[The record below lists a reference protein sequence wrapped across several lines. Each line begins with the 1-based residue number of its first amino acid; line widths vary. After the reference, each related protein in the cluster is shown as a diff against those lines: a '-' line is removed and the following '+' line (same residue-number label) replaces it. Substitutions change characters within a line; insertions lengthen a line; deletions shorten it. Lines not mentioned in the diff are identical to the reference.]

1 MRIGPWIMRRPRA
14 VARAGIAS
22 AIALST
28 AALVAIAATPADAQ
42 RAPSPRAADPH
53 RDLPRSLERL
63 PAQQMPEETRGLD
76 FLFEALKAAPD
87 KASAKHVEARIMAL
101 WASTPSDT
109 VALLMGR
116 VKTAIEHKDV
126 PLALK
131 LLDAIVQIRPDY
143 VEGWNRRAT
152 LHLLANDQARALAD
166 IRQVLVRE
174 PRHFAALV
182 GLGMILRDLGEEAR
196 ALDAFRRAIEI
207 NPHLDRV
214 IDQIKTLREKVEG
227 RDI

>member
-1 MRIGPWIMRRPRA
+1 MRHLRA
-14 VARAGIAS
+14 VARAGIAP
-22 AIALST
+22 AIAIAA
-28 AALVAIAATPADAQ
+28 AALLAIAATPAAAQ
-42 RAPSPRAADPH
+42 FAPSPHSADPH
-53 RDLPRSLERL
+53 RNLPQPPDRL
-63 PAQQMPEETRGLD
+63 SKQPVQEETRGLD
-76 FLFEALKAAPD
+76 FLFGALKAAPD
-87 KASAKHVEARIMAL
+87 KASAKHVEARIWAL

-109 VALLMGR
+109 VALLMAR
-116 VKTAIEHKDV
+116 VRTAIEHKDV

-131 LLDAIVQIRPDY
+131 LLDAVVQIRPDY

-152 LHLLANDQARALAD
+152 VHLLANDQARALAD

-196 ALDAFRRAIEI
+196 ALEAFRRALDV

-214 IDQIKTLREKVEG
+214 GDQIKTLREKVEG